1 MNKVSKIIWTDYFNY
16 RTKLRGFDKAIIE
29 TILRFSTERYFDIA
43 TKRNI
48 VIGKH
53 NTKLVLI
60 PYDKI
65 KENIIPVTIHTTS
78 RQQINFRLKT
88 GRFVY
93 E

>member
-1 MNKVSKIIWTDYFNY
+1 MKNKIIWTDYFNY

-53 NTKLVLI
+53 HSKLVLI
-60 PYDKI
+60 PYDITEGNK
-65 KENIIPVTIHTTS
+65 IPVTIHATS